1 MVEREVSELRELGDG
16 GGDGARELVA
26 VQVEGGEAGE
36 PVDGLGDRAGELAA
50 AEVQCCE
57 LLADAAELRRNA
69 ARNPDNSQVAT
80 KHNEAK
86 SNLGFYSTR
95 EFNWINTLLGGL
107 SPWVGGP
114 YKSPH
119 LRKKKSRPGNVPL
132 I

>member
-1 MVEREVSELRELGDG
+1 VVEREVSELRELGDG

-36 PVDGLGDRAGELAA
+36 PVDGFGDRAGELAA

-80 KHNEAK
+80 KHK
-86 SNLGFYSTR
+86 
-95 EFNWINTLLGGL
+95 
-107 SPWVGGP
+107 
-114 YKSPH
+114 
-119 LRKKKSRPGNVPL
+119 
-132 I
+132 